1 MKVKGQVKKHMSKC
15 TNQTN
20 LSWWQLSFIG
30 VGCIIGTGYFLGS
43 AIPIQKAGSSVLIA
57 YLLAGIGT
65 WMVFQALA
73 KLTAHHPEKG
83 SFRTYAKQAYGS
95 WAGFS
100 NGWVYWSAEMLIMGS
115 QLTALALFAQF
126 WFPAVP
132 LWVFTAGFAGLGLL
146 IILMGVQK
154 VEQMENLFGIM
165 KIAAIVMFVIIA
177 CAAMFGWSGI
187 GASAQ
192 QLQSPLKDV
201 LPHYGKGLW
210 LALLFA
216 FYGFGGIEVMGL
228 MAQELKDPK
237 DAPKSGNIML
247 LILTILYLL
256 SFYLVLKLVPE
267 GRIDTNESPFLTALK
282 QYDLPWVPHVFNAIL
297 IIAGF
302 STMVASLY
310 AVTTMLVALAEEGD
324 APKVFA
330 KTGKMKV
337 PLPAFGL
344 TTLVVAVSIIIAM
357 LLPDRLFEYI
367 TTAAGLMLLYTWIFI
382 LASFHKLMSKT
393 GWERI
398 QTLFALLL
406 IVLAISGTLL
416 DHVSR
421 IGFFVSIGFI
431 MLIGIAT
438 FIKGK
443 RAKAGTL

>member
-1 MKVKGQVKKHMSKC
+1 MSKC

-43 AIPIQKAGSSVLIA
+43 AIPIQRAGSSVLIA

-126 WFPAVP
+126 WYPHIP
-132 LWVFTAGFAGLGLL
+132 LWIFTAGFALLGLV
-146 IILMGVQK
+146 IILMGVRK
-154 VEQMENLFGIM
+154 VEQMENMFGVM
-165 KIAAIVMFVIIA
+165 KAAAIIMFILIA
-177 CAAMFGWSGI
+177 GAAMFGWLGGESSGRV
-187 GASAQ
+187 
-192 QLQSPLKDV
+192 LQSPIKDV
-201 LPHYGKGLW
+201 LPHDGKGLW

-228 MAQELKDPK
+228 MAKELKDPK
-237 DAPKSGNIML
+237 EAPKSGNIML
-247 LILTILYLL
+247 LILTILYIL
-256 SFYLVLKLVPE
+256 SFYLVLKLVPVT
-267 GRIDTNESPFLTALK
+267 RIDPNESPFLTALD
-282 QYDLPWVPHVFNAIL
+282 QYSIPWVPHIFNAIL

-324 APKVFA
+324 APGIFA
-330 KTGKMKV
+330 EKGRLAV

-344 TTLVVAVSIIIAM
+344 TTLVVALSIVVAM
-357 LLPDRLFEYI
+357 LLPDKLFEYI
-367 TTAAGLMLLYTWIFI
+367 TTAAGLMLLYTWLFI
-382 LASFHKLMSKT
+382 LASFHKLMS
-393 GWERI
+393 
-398 QTLFALLL
+398 QTVWDLTRTIIALLL
-406 IVLAISGTLL
+406 ILFAISGTLL
-416 DHVSR
+416 DGVSR
-421 IGFFVSIGFI
+421 VGFFVSLGFI
-431 MLIGIAT
+431 LLIAIAA
-438 FIKGK
+438 FIKEK
-443 RAKAGTL
+443 RVKA

>member
-1 MKVKGQVKKHMSKC
+1 MSKC

-57 YLLAGIGT
+57 YLVAGVGT

-126 WFPAVP
+126 WFPRIP
-132 LWVFTAGFAGLGLL
+132 LWIFTAGFACLGLV
-146 IILMGVQK
+146 IILMGVRK
-154 VEQMENLFGIM
+154 VEQMENVFGVM
-165 KIAAIVMFVIIA
+165 KAAAIIMFIIIA
-177 CAAMFGWSGI
+177 GAAMFGFLGDGSSGRV
-187 GASAQ
+187 
-192 QLQSPLKDV
+192 LQSPMNDV
-201 LPHYGKGLW
+201 LPHEGKGLW

-228 MAQELKDPK
+228 MAKELKDPK
-237 DAPKSGNIML
+237 EAPKSGNIML
-247 LILTILYLL
+247 LILTVLYIL
-256 SFYLVLKLVPE
+256 SFYLVLKLVPAS
-267 GRIDTNESPFLTALK
+267 RIDPNESPFLTALD
-282 QYDLPWVPHVFNAIL
+282 QYSIPWVPHLFNAVL

-324 APKVFA
+324 APRIFA
-330 KTGKMKV
+330 KKGKMEV

-344 TTLVVAVSIIIAM
+344 TTLVVALSIVVAM
-357 LLPDRLFEYI
+357 LLPDKLFEYI
-367 TTAAGLMLLYTWIFI
+367 TTAAGLMLLYTWLFI
-382 LASFHKLMSKT
+382 LASFHKLMSRT
-393 GWERI
+393 AWDLTRSI
-398 QTLFALLL
+398 IALLL
-406 IVLAISGTLL
+406 ILFAISGTLL
-416 DHVSR
+416 DGVSR
-421 IGFFVSIGFI
+421 VGFFVSLGFI
-431 MLIGIAT
+431 LLIAVAAL
-438 FIKGK
+438 IKEK
-443 RAKAGTL
+443 RVKA

>member
-1 MKVKGQVKKHMSKC
+1 MSKC

-20 LSWWQLSFIG
+20 LTWWQLSFIG

-43 AIPIQKAGSSVLIA
+43 AIPIQRAGSSVLIA
-57 YLLAGIGT
+57 YLVAGIGT
-65 WMVFQALA
+65 WIVFQALA

-126 WFPAVP
+126 WFPSIP
-132 LWVFTAGFAGLGLL
+132 LWMFTAGFASLGLL

-165 KIAAIVMFVIIA
+165 KVAAIVMFVIIA
-177 CAAMFGWSGI
+177 AAAMFGWLGTD
-187 GASAQ
+187 AKTQ
-192 QLQSPLKDV
+192 TLQSPIKEI
-201 LPHYGKGLW
+201 LPDDGKGLW

-256 SFYLVLKLVPE
+256 SFYLVLKLVPS
-267 GRIDTNESPFLTALK
+267 GRINPNESPFLTALK

-310 AVTTMLVALAEEGD
+310 AVSTMLVSLAEEGD

-330 KTGKMKV
+330 RKGKWKV

-344 TTLVVAVSIIIAM
+344 ITLVVAASIMIAM
-357 LLPDRLFEYI
+357 LLPDKLFEYI
-367 TTAAGLMLLYTWIFI
+367 TTAAGLMLLYTWMFI
-382 LASFHKLMSKT
+382 LASFHKLMSK
-393 GWERI
+393 GWWERS
-398 QTLFALLL
+398 QTIFALIL
-406 IVLAISGTLL
+406 ILLAISGTLL

-431 MLIGIAT
+431 VLIAIAT
-438 FIKGK
+438 IVKEK
-443 RAKAGTL
+443 RVKPERFNS

>member
-1 MKVKGQVKKHMSKC
+1 MSKC
-15 TNQTN
+15 TNQSN
-20 LSWWQLSFIG
+20 LTWWQLSFIG

-43 AIPIQKAGSSVLIA
+43 AIPIQRAGSSVLIA
-57 YLLAGIGT
+57 YLVAGIGT
-65 WMVFQALA
+65 WIVFQALA

-126 WFPAVP
+126 WLPAIP
-132 LWVFTAGFAGLGLL
+132 LWMFTAGFAGIGLL
-146 IILMGVQK
+146 VILMGVQK

-165 KIAAIVMFVIIA
+165 KVAAIVMFVIIA
-177 CAAMFGWSGI
+177 AAAMFGWLGT
-187 GASAQ
+187 GAANHPP
-192 QLQSPLKDV
+192 QSPLTEI
-201 LPHYGKGLW
+201 LPHDGKGLW

-256 SFYLVLKLVPE
+256 SFYLVLKLVPA
-267 GRIDTNESPFLTALK
+267 GRINPNESPFLTALK

-297 IIAGF
+297 VIAGF

-330 KTGKMKV
+330 KKGKWKV

-344 TTLVVAVSIIIAM
+344 TTLVVTASIAVAM
-357 LLPDRLFEYI
+357 LLPDKLFEYI

-382 LASFHKLMSKT
+382 LASFYKLMSKSWWDRT
-393 GWERI
+393 QSI
-398 QTLFALLL
+398 FALIL
-406 IVLAISGTLL
+406 ILAAISGTLL

-421 IGFFVSIGFI
+421 IGFFVSIAFI
-431 MLIGIAT
+431 MLIAIAT
-438 FIKGK
+438 IIKEK
-443 RAKAGTL
+443 RAKA

>member
-1 MKVKGQVKKHMSKC
+1 MSKC

-20 LSWWQLSFIG
+20 LTWWQLSFIG

-43 AIPIQKAGSSVLIA
+43 AIPIQRAGSSVLIA
-57 YLLAGIGT
+57 YLVAGIGT
-65 WMVFQALA
+65 WIVFQALA

-126 WFPAVP
+126 WFPSIP
-132 LWVFTAGFAGLGLL
+132 LWMFTAGFASLGLL

-165 KIAAIVMFVIIA
+165 KVAAIVMFVIIA
-177 CAAMFGWSGI
+177 AAAIFGWLGTD
-187 GASAQ
+187 AKTQ
-192 QLQSPLKDV
+192 TLQSPIKEI
-201 LPHYGKGLW
+201 LPDDDGKGLW

-256 SFYLVLKLVPE
+256 SFYLVLKLVPS
-267 GRIDTNESPFLTALK
+267 GRINPNESPFLTALK

-310 AVTTMLVALAEEGD
+310 AVTTMLVSLAEEGD

-330 KTGKMKV
+330 RKGKWKV

-344 TTLVVAVSIIIAM
+344 ITLVVAASIMIAM
-357 LLPDRLFEYI
+357 LLPDKLFEYI
-367 TTAAGLMLLYTWIFI
+367 TTAAGLMLLYTWMFI
-382 LASFHKLMSKT
+382 LASFHKLMSK
-393 GWERI
+393 GWWERS
-398 QTLFALLL
+398 QTIFALIL
-406 IVLAISGTLL
+406 ILLAISGTLL
-416 DHVSR
+416 EHVSR

-431 MLIGIAT
+431 VLIAIAT
-438 FIKGK
+438 IVKEK
-443 RAKAGTL
+443 RVKPERFNS

>member
-1 MKVKGQVKKHMSKC
+1 MSKC

-20 LSWWQLSFIG
+20 LTWWQLSLIG

-43 AIPIQKAGSSVLIA
+43 AIPIQRAGSSVMIA
-57 YLLAGIGT
+57 YLVAGIGT

-83 SFRTYAKQAYGS
+83 SFRTYAKQAYGT

-100 NGWVYWSAEMLIMGS
+100 IGWVYWSAEMLIMGS

-132 LWVFTAGFAGLGLL
+132 LWMFTAGFAGIGLL
-146 IILMGVQK
+146 VILMGVQK

-165 KIAAIVMFVIIA
+165 KVAAIVMFVIIST
-177 CAAMFGWSGI
+177 AAMFGWLGT
-187 GASAQ
+187 GTTAHT
-192 QLQSPLKDV
+192 LQSPLTEI
-201 LPHYGKGLW
+201 LPHDGKGLW

-256 SFYLVLKLVPE
+256 SFYLVLKLVPA
-267 GRIDTNESPFLTALK
+267 GRINPDESPFLTALK

-324 APKVFA
+324 ATKVFA
-330 KTGKMKV
+330 KKGKWKV

-344 TTLVVAVSIIIAM
+344 TTLVVAASIMIAM
-357 LLPDRLFEYI
+357 LLPDKLFEYI

-382 LASFHKLMSKT
+382 LASYHKLMST
-393 GWERI
+393 GWWDRF
-398 QTLFALLL
+398 QTTFALIL
-406 IVLAISGTLL
+406 ILLAISGTLL

-431 MLIGIAT
+431 VLIAIAT
-438 FIKGK
+438 IIKE
-443 RAKAGTL
+443 RAEA

>member
-1 MKVKGQVKKHMSKC
+1 MSKC

-20 LSWWQLSFIG
+20 LTWWQLSFIG

-43 AIPIQKAGSSVLIA
+43 AIPIQRAGSSVLIA
-57 YLLAGIGT
+57 YLVAGIGT

-126 WFPAVP
+126 WFPSIP
-132 LWVFTAGFAGLGLL
+132 LWMFTAGFASLGLL

-165 KIAAIVMFVIIA
+165 KVAAIVMFVIIA
-177 CAAMFGWSGI
+177 AATMFGWLGTD
-187 GASAQ
+187 AKTQ
-192 QLQSPLKDV
+192 TLQSPIKEI
-201 LPHYGKGLW
+201 LPDDDGKGLW

-228 MAQELKDPK
+228 MALELKDPK

-256 SFYLVLKLVPE
+256 SFYLVLKLVPS
-267 GRIDTNESPFLTALK
+267 GRINPNESPFLTALK

-310 AVTTMLVALAEEGD
+310 AVTTMLVSLAEEGD

-330 KTGKMKV
+330 RKGKWKV

-344 TTLVVAVSIIIAM
+344 ITLVVAASIMIAM
-357 LLPDRLFEYI
+357 LLPEKLFEYI
-367 TTAAGLMLLYTWIFI
+367 TTAAGLMLLYTWMFI
-382 LASFHKLMSKT
+382 LASFHKLMSN
-393 GWERI
+393 GWWERS
-398 QTLFALLL
+398 QTIFALIL
-406 IVLAISGTLL
+406 ILLAISGTLL

-431 MLIGIAT
+431 VLIAIAT
-438 FIKGK
+438 IVKEK
-443 RAKAGTL
+443 RVKPERFNS

>member
-1 MKVKGQVKKHMSKC
+1 MGKC

-43 AIPIQKAGSSVLIA
+43 SIPIQRAGSSVLIA
-57 YLLAGIGT
+57 YLVAGIGT

-73 KLTAHHPEKG
+73 KLTANHPEKG

-115 QLTALALFAQF
+115 QLTALGLFAQF
-126 WFPAVP
+126 WFPRTP
-132 LWVFTAGFAGLGLL
+132 LWIFTAGFACLGLV

-154 VEQMENLFGIM
+154 VEQMENLFGVM
-165 KIAAIVMFVIIA
+165 KVAAIVMFVIIA
-177 CAAMFGWSGI
+177 CAAIFGWLGD
-187 GASAQ
+187 GATEVEFH
-192 QLQSPLKDV
+192 SPIKEIF
-201 LPHYGKGLW
+201 PHDGKGLW

-228 MAQELKDPK
+228 LAGELKDPK

-247 LILTILYLL
+247 LIVTILYLL
-256 SFYLVLKLVPE
+256 SFYLVLKLVPAS
-267 GRIDTNESPFLTALK
+267 GITPNESPFLTALR
-282 QYDLPWVPHVFNAIL
+282 QYNLPWVPHVFNSIL

-310 AVTTMLVALAEEGD
+310 AVTTMIVALAEEGD
-324 APKVFA
+324 APKIFA
-330 KTGKMKV
+330 KKGRMNV

-344 TTLVVAVSIIIAM
+344 TTLVVAASIVVAI
-357 LLPDRLFEYI
+357 LLPDRLFEYV

-382 LASFHKLMSKT
+382 LASFHKLISKT
-393 GWERI
+393 PWDLTQSI
-398 QTLFALLL
+398 ISL
-406 IVLAISGTLL
+406 ILILIAISGTLL
-416 DHVSR
+416 DSVSR
-421 IGFFVSIGFI
+421 IGFFVSLG
-431 MLIGIAT
+431 LILIIALAA
-438 FIKGK
+438 FIKE
-443 RAKAGTL
+443 RLTS

>member
-1 MKVKGQVKKHMSKC
+1 MSKC

-57 YLLAGIGT
+57 YLVAGVGT

-126 WFPAVP
+126 WFPRIP
-132 LWVFTAGFAGLGLL
+132 LWIFTAGFACLGLV
-146 IILMGVQK
+146 IILMGVRK
-154 VEQMENLFGIM
+154 VEQMENVFGVM
-165 KIAAIVMFVIIA
+165 KAAAIIMFIIIA
-177 CAAMFGWSGI
+177 GAAMFGFLGDGSSGRV
-187 GASAQ
+187 
-192 QLQSPLKDV
+192 LQSPMNDV
-201 LPHYGKGLW
+201 LPHEGKGLW

-228 MAQELKDPK
+228 MAKELKDPK
-237 DAPKSGNIML
+237 EAPKSGNIML
-247 LILTILYLL
+247 LILTVLYIL
-256 SFYLVLKLVPE
+256 SFYLVLKLVPAS
-267 GRIDTNESPFLTALK
+267 RIDPNESPFLTALD
-282 QYDLPWVPHVFNAIL
+282 QYSIPWVPHLFNAVL

-324 APKVFA
+324 APRIFA
-330 KTGKMKV
+330 KKGKMEV

-344 TTLVVAVSIIIAM
+344 TTLVVALSIVVAM
-357 LLPDRLFEYI
+357 LLPDKLFEYI
-367 TTAAGLMLLYTWIFI
+367 TTAAGLMLMYTWLFI
-382 LASFHKLMSKT
+382 LASFHKLMSRT
-393 GWERI
+393 AWDLTRSI
-398 QTLFALLL
+398 IALLL
-406 IVLAISGTLL
+406 ILFAISGTLL
-416 DHVSR
+416 DGVSR
-421 IGFFVSIGFI
+421 VGFFVSLGFI
-431 MLIGIAT
+431 LLIAVAAL
-438 FIKGK
+438 IKEK
-443 RAKAGTL
+443 RVKA

>member
-1 MKVKGQVKKHMSKC
+1 MSKC
-15 TNQTN
+15 TNQSN
-20 LSWWQLSFIG
+20 LTWWQLSFIG

-43 AIPIQKAGSSVLIA
+43 AIPIQRAGSSVLIA
-57 YLLAGIGT
+57 YLVAGMGT

-126 WFPAVP
+126 WFPAIP
-132 LWVFTAGFAGLGLL
+132 LWVFTAGFAGVGLL
-146 IILMGVQK
+146 VILMGVQK

-165 KIAAIVMFVIIA
+165 KVAAIVMFVIIA
-177 CAAMFGWSGI
+177 TAAMFGWL
-187 GASAQ
+187 GAGAAAQ
-192 QLQSPLKDV
+192 PLPSPLTEI
-201 LPHYGKGLW
+201 LPHDGKGLW

-256 SFYLVLKLVPE
+256 SFYLVLKLVPA
-267 GRIDTNESPFLTALK
+267 GRINANESPFLTALK

-297 IIAGF
+297 VIAGF

-324 APKVFA
+324 APKFFA
-330 KTGKMKV
+330 KKGKWKV

-344 TTLVVAVSIIIAM
+344 TTLVVAASIAVAM
-357 LLPDRLFEYI
+357 LLPDKLFEYI

-382 LASFHKLMSKT
+382 LASFYKLMSKS
-393 GWERI
+393 WWDRI
-398 QTLFALLL
+398 QSIFALIL
-406 IVLAISGTLL
+406 ILLAISGTFL

-421 IGFFVSIGFI
+421 IGFLVSIAFI
-431 MLIGIAT
+431 VLIAIAT
-438 FIKGK
+438 IVKEK
-443 RAKAGTL
+443 RAKA

>member
-1 MKVKGQVKKHMSKC
+1 MSKC
-15 TNQTN
+15 TNQPN

-43 AIPIQKAGSSVLIA
+43 AIPIQRAGSSVLIA
-57 YLLAGIGT
+57 YLVAGIGT

-83 SFRTYAKQAYGS
+83 SFRTYAKQAYGA

-126 WFPAVP
+126 WFPGIP
-132 LWVFTAGFAGLGLL
+132 LWIFTAGFACLGLL

-165 KIAAIVMFVIIA
+165 KVAAIVMFIIIA
-177 CAAMFGWSGI
+177 GAAMFGWLG
-187 GASAQ
+187 GGT
-192 QLQSPLKDV
+192 LPGELHSPLIEV
-201 LPHYGKGLW
+201 LPHDGKGLW

-228 MAQELKDPK
+228 MAQELKEPK

-256 SFYLVLKLVPE
+256 SFYLVLKLVPAN
-267 GRIDTNESPFLTALK
+267 GITPNESPFLTALR
-282 QYDLPWVPHVFNAIL
+282 QYNLPWVPHVFNSIL

-324 APKVFA
+324 APKIFA
-330 KTGKMKV
+330 KKGRMNV

-344 TTLVVAVSIIIAM
+344 TTLVVAASIVVAM
-357 LLPDRLFEYI
+357 LLPDKLFEYV

-382 LASFHKLMSKT
+382 LASFHKLISKT
-393 GWERI
+393 PWDLTQSI
-398 QTLFALLL
+398 ISL
-406 IVLAISGTLL
+406 ILILIAISGTLL
-416 DHVSR
+416 DSVSR
-421 IGFFVSIGFI
+421 IGFFVSLGLVL
-431 MLIGIAT
+431 LIGVAA
-438 FIKGK
+438 FIKEK
-443 RAKAGTL
+443 RVKA

>member
-1 MKVKGQVKKHMSKC
+1 MSKC
-15 TNQTN
+15 TKQSSLT
-20 LSWWQLSFIG
+20 WWQLSFIG

-43 AIPIQKAGSSVLIA
+43 AIPIQRAGPSVLIA
-57 YLLAGIGT
+57 YLVAGIGT

-73 KLTAHHPEKG
+73 KLTADHPEKG
-83 SFRTYAKQAYGS
+83 SFRTYAKQAFGS

-126 WFPAVP
+126 WFPDIP
-132 LWVFTAGFAGLGLL
+132 LWIFTAGFAGLGLL
-146 IILMGVQK
+146 IILMGVKK

-165 KIAAIVMFVIIA
+165 KVAAIVMFIIIGI
-177 CAAMFGWSGI
+177 AAIFGWL
-187 GASAQ
+187 GAASSDLP
-192 QLQSPLKDV
+192 LQHPLEEV
-201 LPHYGKGLW
+201 LPHNGKGLW

-247 LILTILYLL
+247 FILTFLYIV
-256 SFYLVLKLVPE
+256 SFYLVLKLVPAE
-267 GRIDTNESPFLTALK
+267 KISPDESPFLTALK
-282 QYDLPWVPHVFNAIL
+282 QYELPWVPHVFNAIL

-330 KTGKMKV
+330 KKGKMQV

-344 TTLVVAVSIIIAM
+344 TTLVVAGSILIAM
-357 LLPDRLFEYI
+357 LLPDKLFEYV
-367 TTAAGLMLLYTWIFI
+367 TTAAGLMLLYTWMFI
-382 LASFHKLMSKT
+382 LASFHRLMGRT
-393 GWERI
+393 HWDRI
-398 QTLFALLL
+398 QTIVPFIL
-406 IVLAISGTLL
+406 ILLAISGTLL
-416 DHVSR
+416 DSVSR

-431 MLIGIAT
+431 SLISIAT
-438 FIKGK
+438 FIKEKRGK
-443 RAKAGTL
+443 A

>member
-1 MKVKGQVKKHMSKC
+1 MSKC

-57 YLLAGIGT
+57 YLVAGIGT

-73 KLTAHHPEKG
+73 KLTANHPEKG

-126 WFPAVP
+126 WFPQIP
-132 LWVFTAGFAGLGLL
+132 LWIFTAGFACLGLV

-154 VEQMENLFGIM
+154 VEQMENVFGVM
-165 KIAAIVMFVIIA
+165 KAAAIVMFIIIA
-177 CAAMFGWSGI
+177 GAAMFGWIGD
-187 GASAQ
+187 GASERV
-192 QLQSPLKDV
+192 LQAPIREV
-201 LPHYGKGLW
+201 LPHDGKGLW

-228 MAQELKDPK
+228 MSRELKDPK
-237 DAPKSGNIML
+237 EAPKSGNIML
-247 LILTILYLL
+247 MILTILYIL
-256 SFYLVLKLVPE
+256 SFYLVLKLVPVSW
-267 GRIDTNESPFLTALK
+267 ISPNESPFLTALN
-282 QYDLPWVPHVFNAIL
+282 QYNIPWVPHVFNSIL

-324 APKVFA
+324 APRIFA
-330 KTGKMKV
+330 KKGKRKV

-344 TTLVVAVSIIIAM
+344 TTLVVAFSIAIAM
-357 LLPDRLFEYI
+357 LLPDKLFEYV

-382 LASFHKLMSKT
+382 LASFHKLISKSALDLT
-393 GWERI
+393 
-398 QTLFALLL
+398 QTIIALLL
-406 IVLAISGTLL
+406 ILFAISGTLL
-416 DHVSR
+416 DQVSR
-421 IGFFVSIGFI
+421 VGFFVSLIFI
-431 MLIGIAT
+431 LFIAGAA
-438 FIKGK
+438 FIKEK
-443 RAKAGTL
+443 RVKV